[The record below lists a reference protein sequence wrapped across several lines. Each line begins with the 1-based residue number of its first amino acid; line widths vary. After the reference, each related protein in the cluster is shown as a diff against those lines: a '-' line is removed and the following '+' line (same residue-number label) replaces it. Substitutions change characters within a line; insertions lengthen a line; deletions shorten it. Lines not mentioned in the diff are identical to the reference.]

1 MAKVNA
7 VKLANTL
14 INSQFNLEVINSNAN
29 LDDYSQED
37 IMKLLLNR
45 ISQCSHKSDCLVSK
59 ANTIVNS
66 KIETKK

>member
-1 MAKVNA
+1 MTKVNA
-7 VKLANTL
+7 VKLANSL
-14 INSQFNLEVINSNAN
+14 INSQFNLEVINSKTN

-45 ISQCSHKSDCLVSK
+45 IAQCSHKSECLVSK